1 MYASQELNIAPKDIS
16 NKLLLAHDR
25 KPFPYTTDELKEMS
39 SKVKDKNYRIY
50 VNEDGIHLFNNEIHL
65 INKDPTEF
73 YPYLDIENDD
83 GHAYY
88 LGMELSRAHI
98 AFQLGKRY
106 EQDELLKW
114 GCAVDI
120 TDEDMSKFKEVG
132 HTLRGLNKK

>member
-1 MYASQELNIAPKDIS
+1 MKKRNGKLVVKKMALNMTHEDSEFVRHEPCPECGSRD
-16 NKLLLAHDR
+16 NLAR
-25 KPFPYTTDELKEMS
+25 Y
-39 SKVKDKNYRIY
+39 
-50 VNEDGIHLFNNEIHL
+50 
-65 INKDPTEF
+65 
-73 YPYLDIENDD
+73 DD

-114 GCAVDI
+114 GCAVEI